1 MIKIDIQAVI
11 GKTNKS
17 IELYDIP
24 EGTYNV
30 HIELSPV
37 KEKNT
42 NFTGRQPG
50 FGKGLVTYMD
60 KDFNAQLD
68 DFQDYM

>member
-17 IELYDIP
+17 IQLDDIP

-37 KEKNT
+37 KETNT
-42 NFTGRQPG
+42 NFKGRQPG

-60 KDFNAQLD
+60 KDFNAPLD